1 MSLQFLG
8 DQSTLNV
15 RRTNIPTL
23 GIKSAHEMK
32 TELSNNKNYQ
42 ALDRPEQ
49 KFKIPLISTFK
60 LSQLNKKKTN
70 SQIITSNQQTKLLSK
85 ANNIAS
91 LPKKPI
97 LQTLAI
103 RPPSITDAFAISQLS
118 NPVANTSA
126 SNNVAET
133 NELPHVRSHKD
144 EIIRP
149 DIIKPKKMS
158 SHIKTMTQP
167 YVGSNTIYARVTD
180 INSWEKNP
188 LEYFQQNFHY
198 QPNGKTCKQS
208 YAFF

>member
-1 MSLQFLG
+1 
-8 DQSTLNV
+8 
-15 RRTNIPTL
+15 
-23 GIKSAHEMK
+23 MK

-42 ALDRPEQ
+42 ELDKPEQ
-49 KFKIPLISTFK
+49 KFKIPLISTFQ

-91 LPKKPI
+91 LLKKPS

-103 RPPSITDAFAISQLS
+103 RPPSITDAFAVLQTSK
-118 NPVANTSA
+118 PVTNKSA

-198 QPNGKTCKQS
+198 QPNGKSCKQS

>member
-42 ALDRPEQ
+42 ELDRPEQ

-198 QPNGKTCKQS
+198 QPNGKSCKQS
-208 YAFF
+208 FAFF

>member
-42 ALDRPEQ
+42 ELDRPEQ

-158 SHIKTMTQP
+158 SHIKAMTQP

-198 QPNGKTCKQS
+198 QPNGKSCKQS

>member
-1 MSLQFLG
+1 M
-8 DQSTLNV
+8 

-23 GIKSAHEMK
+23 GLKSAHKMK

-42 ALDRPEQ
+42 ELDKPEQ
-49 KFKIPLISTFK
+49 KFKIPLISTFQ

-91 LPKKPI
+91 LLKKPS

-103 RPPSITDAFAISQLS
+103 RPPSITDAFAVLQTSK
-118 NPVANTSA
+118 PVTNKSA

-149 DIIKPKKMS
+149 DIIIPKKIS
-158 SHIKTMTQP
+158 PHIKTMTQP
-167 YVGSNTIYARVTD
+167 YVGSNTIYARVT
-180 INSWEKNP
+180 NSWKKNP
-188 LEYFQQNFHY
+188 LEYFQQNFQY
-198 QPNGKTCKQS
+198 QPNGKSCKQS
-208 YAFF
+208 YSFF

>member
-1 MSLQFLG
+1 
-8 DQSTLNV
+8 
-15 RRTNIPTL
+15 
-23 GIKSAHEMK
+23 MK

-42 ALDRPEQ
+42 ELDKPEQ
-49 KFKIPLISTFK
+49 KFKIPLISTFQ

-188 LEYFQQNFHY
+188 LEYFQQNFNY
-198 QPNGKTCKQS
+198 QPNGKSCKQS

>member
-149 DIIKPKKMS
+149 DIIKPKTMS

-198 QPNGKTCKQS
+198 QPNGKSCKQS

>member
-198 QPNGKTCKQS
+198 QPNGKSCKQS

>member
-32 TELSNNKNYQ
+32 AELSNNKNYQ

-198 QPNGKTCKQS
+198 QPNGKSCKQS

>member
-1 MSLQFLG
+1 M
-8 DQSTLNV
+8 

-23 GIKSAHEMK
+23 GIKSAHKMK

-42 ALDRPEQ
+42 ELDKPEQ
-49 KFKIPLISTFK
+49 KFKIPLISTFQ

-198 QPNGKTCKQS
+198 QPNGKSCKQS
-208 YAFF
+208 FAFF